1 MAAVVAAVAAVAS
14 WLAAVWQ
21 LVALAH
27 WSLGALAHASL
38 EALAHRSLGVAVAHL
53 AHRLLGV
60 AVAHLAHRLL
70 GVAVAHLA
78 HRLLGAGVAHL
89 AHQLLGVVGYPSP
102 AEEVEHHPAVLLVS
116 DWALECLWAHWDW
129 GVVDNRY
136 YSQPDLPETARADT
150 AGWYLGEHMVLGLH
164 WVVACLVY

>member
-1 MAAVVAAVAAVAS
+1 MAAVVAVVAAVAS

-27 WSLGALAHASL
+27 WSLVVLAHASL
-38 EALAHRSLGVAVAHL
+38 EALAHRSLGVAVAHR
-53 AHRLLGV
+53 AHRLLGEGV
-60 AVAHLAHRLL
+60 GHLAHRLL
-70 GVAVAHLA
+70 GV
-78 HRLLGAGVAHL
+78 GVGHL

>member
-1 MAAVVAAVAAVAS
+1 MAAVVAVVAAVAS

-27 WSLGALAHASL
+27 WSLVVLAHASL

-60 AVAHLAHRLL
+60 
-70 GVAVAHLA
+70 GVGQQVN
-78 HRLLGAGVAHL
+78 
-89 AHQLLGVVGYPSP
+89 QLLGVVGYPSP

-116 DWALECLWAHWDW
+116 DWALECLGAHWDW

-136 YSQPDLPETARADT
+136 YSQPNLPKIARAGT
-150 AGWYLGEHMVLGLH
+150 AGWYLGEHMVLGRH
-164 WVVACLVY
+164 WVAACLVD

>member
-1 MAAVVAAVAAVAS
+1 MAAVVAAVAS

-21 LVALAH
+21 LVARAH

-53 AHRLLGV
+53 AHRLLG
-60 AVAHLAHRLL
+60 AGVAHLAL

-78 HRLLGAGVAHL
+78 HQLLGVGVGQQVN
-89 AHQLLGVVGYPSP
+89 QLLGVVGYPSP

-116 DWALECLWAHWDW
+116 DWASECLWAHWDW

>member
-27 WSLGALAHASL
+27 WSLVVLAHASL

-53 AHRLLGV
+53 AHRLLGEGV
-60 AVAHLAHRLL
+60 GHLAHRLL
-70 GVAVAHLA
+70 GV
-78 HRLLGAGVAHL
+78 GVGHL

-136 YSQPDLPETARADT
+136 YSQPDLPKIARADT